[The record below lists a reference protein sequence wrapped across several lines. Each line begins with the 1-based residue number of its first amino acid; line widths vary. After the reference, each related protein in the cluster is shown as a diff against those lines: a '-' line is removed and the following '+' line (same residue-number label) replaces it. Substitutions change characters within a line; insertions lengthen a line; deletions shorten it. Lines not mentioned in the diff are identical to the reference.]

1 MIDALVCTCFD
12 GVAFRDFF
20 DPVHVVEQISQH
32 RTNLIVH
39 NTGHVAL
46 LLFHVSFMACSNIFF
61 AIFDGFYVVL
71 RCFLMA
77 LRFVRIQN
85 HNGCQIGNNDEF
97 YS

>member
-1 MIDALVCTCFD
+1 MIDALACTRLD
-12 GVAFRDFF
+12 GAALRDFF
-20 DPVHVVEQISQH
+20 DPVHVVEQICQH

-39 NTGHVAL
+39 NTGHVAH
-46 LLFHVSFMACSNIFF
+46 LLFQVSVMACPNTFF

-77 LRFVRIQN
+77 LRFARIQN
-85 HNGCQIGNNDEF
+85 HNSCQFGNNDEF